1 MKYSQE
7 INISEV
13 VQYKIRIAFSPFK
26 QEKYQENQKNQS
38 NDDENKGNNK
48 ILSNYDQ
55 LLPYIGDMGTWQ
67 LATVAIL
74 WPPSMAAGIIV
85 LLSSFTALE
94 PRAFRCAL

>member
-1 MKYSQE
+1 M
-7 INISEV
+7 
-13 VQYKIRIAFSPFK
+13 FLPFK

-38 NDDENKGNNK
+38 NDDENKGNNNK

-55 LLPYIGDMGTWQ
+55 LLPYIGDMGIWQ

>member
-1 MKYSQE
+1 M
-7 INISEV
+7 
-13 VQYKIRIAFSPFK
+13 FLPFK

-38 NDDENKGNNK
+38 NDDENKGNNNK

-94 PRAFRCAL
+94 PRAFRSAL

>member
-1 MKYSQE
+1 M
-7 INISEV
+7 
-13 VQYKIRIAFSPFK
+13 FLPFK
-26 QEKYQENQKNQS
+26 QEKYQEKYQKNQS
-38 NDDENKGNNK
+38 NDDDNKGNNK
-48 ILSNYDQ
+48 SILSNYDQ
-55 LLPYIGDMGTWQ
+55 LLPYIGDMGIWQ

>member
-1 MKYSQE
+1 M
-7 INISEV
+7 
-13 VQYKIRIAFSPFK
+13 FLPFK

-38 NDDENKGNNK
+38 NDDENKGNNNK

-94 PRAFRCAL
+94 PKAFRCAL

>member
-1 MKYSQE
+1 M
-7 INISEV
+7 
-13 VQYKIRIAFSPFK
+13 FLPFK
-26 QEKYQENQKNQS
+26 QEKNHQENHKNQS
-38 NDDENKGNNK
+38 NDDDNKGNNK